1 ILPLFA
7 FANAGIDIRDM
18 HLGSVFSPVSLGI
31 ILGLFLGKQ
40 LGVFTFCFI
49 AIKLKLA
56 KLPENIKY
64 GKFYGICILT
74 GIGFTMSLFI
84 DGLAYKNSD
93 IFEYADKLAILVASF
108 LSAIV
113 GFIYLKIVK

>member
-1 ILPLFA
+1 
-7 FANAGIDIRDM
+7 
-18 HLGSVFSPVSLGI
+18 
-31 ILGLFLGKQ
+31 
-40 LGVFTFCFI
+40 
-49 AIKLKLA
+49 
-56 KLPENIKY
+56 
-64 GKFYGICILT
+64 CILT

-93 IFEYADKLAILVASF
+93 IFEHADKLAILIASF